1 MDGII
6 QRLSAADI
14 LINRRRWALMRL
26 GQLFAEIDG
35 AFARGD
41 FRAAQAMAP
50 EVADLLQE
58 VDRHIPRDGPSQ
70 TTGVR
75 RRSR

>member
-1 MDGII
+1 M
-6 QRLSAADI
+6 
-14 LINRRRWALMRL
+14 
-26 GQLFAEIDG
+26 FAEIDG
-35 AFARGD
+35 AFKRGD

-58 VDRHIPRDGPSQ
+58 VDRHVPKNGVSQ
-70 TTGVR
+70 TTGIR

>member
-1 MDGII
+1 
-6 QRLSAADI
+6 
-14 LINRRRWALMRL
+14 MRL
-26 GQLFAEIDG
+26 GQLFAETDA

-41 FRAAQAMAP
+41 FRAAQALAP
-50 EVADLLQE
+50 EVAELLQE
-58 VDRHIPRDGPSQ
+58 VDRHIPRNGPSQ